1 MKRRAPLLY
10 RHRLVLAPSAVVSLH
25 MAVLLGIASIGA
37 RPATPRAA
45 KPATPTLYSPISVLF
60 LEPRPVAAPAAQ
72 AAMARPRMPATPPS
86 RQMPPPAQ
94 LPAPNVTAHRAIA
107 SAPATAAPAADTFQ
121 SQAESAPPT
130 LAGPSN
136 TKAAASGP
144 NATTASGTAIQA
156 AHPDYAHN
164 PAPDYPLALREQG
177 IGGIVWLRVW
187 VDQDGRPAE
196 IRLHKGSGYRL
207 LDDAALRAV
216 RHWRFIPA
224 RVGPQPQ
231 ASWVEFPIRFTLG

>member
-45 KPATPTLYSPISVLF
+45 KPATPTLYTPISALF
-60 LEPRPVAAPAAQ
+60 LAPPPVAAQ
-72 AAMARPRMPATPPS
+72 AAMTRPRMPATPPS

-94 LPAPNVTAHRAIA
+94 PPAPNVSAQQAIA
-107 SAPATAAPAADTFQ
+107 SAPATAAPAASPSADTFQ
-121 SQAESAPPT
+121 SQAESASPT
-130 LAGPSN
+130 LASPSN
-136 TKAAASGP
+136 AKAAVSGP
-144 NATTASGTAIQA
+144 NAATASAIQT

-164 PAPDYPLALREQG
+164 PGPDYPLALREQG